1 MLPKPPPLILASA
14 SPARLQLLRQIG
26 LEPLVCPSGV
36 DERQIA
42 EPQPATL
49 VAVLAHAK
57 ATQVAS
63 RFSPPGVVLG
73 CDSLLEL
80 GGVVYG
86 KPSDAAAAL
95 AQLAQLSGKQGQL
108 HTGHTLIDLTTGETL
123 TRVATTQ
130 VFFAHLSPVQMQAYV
145 RTNEPLQCAGAFA
158 LEGKGGIW
166 VEQIIGCHSN
176 VIGLSL
182 PLFREM
188 MAHLGYDL
196 TRYW

>member
-1 MLPKPPPLILASA
+1 MLEPPRLILASA

-26 LEPLVCPSGV
+26 LEPLVCPSGL
-36 DERQIA
+36 DESQIA
-42 EPQPATL
+42 QPNPATL
-49 VAVLAHAK
+49 VAALAQAK

-63 RFSPPGVVLG
+63 RFRPPGVVLG
-73 CDSLLEL
+73 CDSLFEL

-86 KPSDAAAAL
+86 KPHHAAAAL
-95 AQLAQLSGKQGQL
+95 DQLAKLSGKQGQL

-130 VFFAHLSPVQMQAYV
+130 VFFAHLTPVQMQAYV
-145 RTNEPLQCAGAFA
+145 RTDEPLQCAGAFA
-158 LEGKGGIW
+158 LEGRGGIW
-166 VEQIIGCHSN
+166 VERITGCHSN

-188 MAHLGYDL
+188 MAQLGYDL
-196 TRYW
+196 TQYW